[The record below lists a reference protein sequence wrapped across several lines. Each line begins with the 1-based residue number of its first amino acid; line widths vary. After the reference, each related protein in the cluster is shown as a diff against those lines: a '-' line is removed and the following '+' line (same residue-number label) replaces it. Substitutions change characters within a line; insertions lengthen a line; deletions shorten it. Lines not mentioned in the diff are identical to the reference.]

1 MEAKCCVATRGIIRR
16 GTSTHQCAILTIDAD
31 TYISHKREGTLIDKR
46 TISYLHIRS
55 GFLGCSTEEVHLAT
69 YIESQIGCIFSQ
81 TFFNLWHAGLIGTS
95 QNNEELLIK
104 AQWTPAKLCSRGR
117 EIECCQR
124 IVAIRLSVPAKI
136 HVNQTFTI
144 EAISHPGM
152 TACPTS
158 LIARDIERK
167 AFAEFVLD
175 DLQKMSV
182 ALILLGNNG
191 SIVIEIRAKG
201 LCSSKILCA
210 ATIWRVLHIDRDSDI
225 AHQFCHSIF
234 LLRRVRTMG
243 VSGTHLL
250 PSILRLRKIS
260 RARLTFIINGVT
272 ITSLTAQRPLMVV
285 HDLSHRR
292 GYTPRIVVG
301 ELIVRFTLS
310 PARFDKRGNGIG
322 RLRGVRRLSSELRII
337 F

>member
-1 MEAKCCVATRGIIRR
+1 M
-16 GTSTHQCAILTIDAD
+16 
-31 TYISHKREGTLIDKR
+31 IDKR
-46 TISYLHIRS
+46 TISYLHIRC
-55 GFLGCSTEEVHLAT
+55 GFLGCSIKEVHLAT

-104 AQWTPAKLCSRGR
+104 AQRSPAKLCSRGG

-124 IVAIRLSVPAKI
+124 IVAIRLSVPTEI
-136 HVNQTFTI
+136 HVNQTI
-144 EAISHPGM
+144 AIKAISHPGM

-191 SIVIEIRAKG
+191 SIIIEIRAKG

-225 AHQFCHSIF
+225 AHQFRHGIF
-234 LLRRVRTMG
+234 LLFCIGTIS
-243 VSGTHLL
+243 VSGPHLL
-250 PSILRLRKIS
+250 PSILRL
-260 RARLTFIINGVT
+260 
-272 ITSLTAQRPLMVV
+272 
-285 HDLSHRR
+285 
-292 GYTPRIVVG
+292 
-301 ELIVRFTLS
+301 
-310 PARFDKRGNGIG
+310 
-322 RLRGVRRLSSELRII
+322 
-337 F
+337 